1 MSNVVNSVHSDVTDL
16 YSGASS
22 LSAMGLS
29 GPSPTSLPS
38 NALEKRFFCGERCIG
53 QSRIQNPVYLVSF
66 ICLFIIQNNS
76 GPFSFMKLII

>member
-1 MSNVVNSVHSDVTDL
+1 MSNEVNSVHSDVTDL

-38 NALEKRFFCGERCIG
+38 NALEKRFFLWGEVYRA
-53 QSRIQNPVYLVSF
+53 IQNSKS
-66 ICLFIIQNNS
+66 CLFSLLYMSIYN
-76 GPFSFMKLII
+76 PK

>member
-1 MSNVVNSVHSDVTDL
+1 MSNEVNSVHSDVTDL

-38 NALEKRFFCGERCIG
+38 HALEKRFFWGRG
-53 QSRIQNPVYLVSF
+53 VY
-66 ICLFIIQNNS
+66 QAT
-76 GPFSFMKLII
+76 